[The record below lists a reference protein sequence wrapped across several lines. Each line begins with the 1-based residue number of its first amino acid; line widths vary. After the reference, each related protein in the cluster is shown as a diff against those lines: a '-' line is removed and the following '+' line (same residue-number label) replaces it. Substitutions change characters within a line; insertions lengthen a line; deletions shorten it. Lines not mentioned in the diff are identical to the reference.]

1 MSSPKKAKY
10 WKIACAHL
18 KKSDPVMKRLI
29 LEYPKGEMVSRGR
42 AFPTL
47 LRSIV
52 GQQISVQAADA
63 VWGRF
68 ERKYPDLSP
77 AQLSRVRLPSL
88 QSCGLSRQKSTYI
101 KSLAEHFHKGQ
112 LNPRAWA
119 RKSDEELIAQL
130 TDVKGIGVWT
140 AEMFLMF
147 HLLRPN
153 VLPLD
158 DIGLQRAVGIHYFDG
173 GKATKEQIKDK
184 AEAWTPYSSVATW
197 YLWRS
202 LDPVPVAY

>member
-1 MSSPKKAKY
+1 
-10 WKIACAHL
+10 
-18 KKSDPVMKRLI
+18 MKQLI
-29 LEYPKGEMVSRGR
+29 LSYPDGEMVSRGS

-68 ERKYPDLSP
+68 QKKYPEFLPS
-77 AQLSRVRLPSL
+77 QLARVRPTSL
-88 QSCGLSRQKSTYI
+88 QQCGLSRQKANYI
-101 KSLAEHFHKGQ
+101 KSLAQHFHEGL
-112 LNPRAWA
+112 LNPRSWSK
-119 RKSDEELIAQL
+119 KSDEELIALL
-130 TDVKGIGVWT
+130 TEVKGIGVWT

-153 VLPLD
+153 VLPVD
-158 DIGLQRAVGIHYFDG
+158 DIGLQRAVGIHYLGG
-173 GKATKEQIKDK
+173 GKASKEQIRNK
-184 AEAWTPYSSVATW
+184 AQAWAPYSSVATW